1 MSEHD
6 EQQAAAGMRRPGARR
21 RAPDETVDQSSAS
34 DAASPAGGPR
44 APWASPGRGQPY
56 PGEVGAEEA
65 RPAAQG
71 PLTTPPPAWPT
82 SPPAVAFGYPY
93 PHPGAGAGP
102 GAPGDAAGGPSWGGP
117 AGYRSPGPYDQA
129 TVPGA
134 AVGPY
139 GDSPTYPGA
148 PPYAGPPPYSTAAAF
163 PASPPYAGGPR
174 YPGGTQYHDPPPYA
188 GAPGYPGGTQYHDP
202 PPYAGAPGYPGGTQ
216 YHDPPPY
223 AGAPGFSGYGERA
236 GWSGGWQP
244 PPPAPPGYGTWGPAA
259 QPGWAPFTPDAPP
272 KHRGLT
278 IALVAILVA
287 ALIGLSAGGLLVRR
301 NATASRLPSI
311 FPTLPKGGGTPT
323 GTGLPAAQ
331 AQAVADAVDPSVVDI
346 NAKLGYQQ
354 AAAAGTG
361 MVLTSDGQVLTNNHV
376 IAGATS
382 LTGTVV
388 GGKTYTITVLGSD
401 PTEDV
406 ALVKLDGATGLKPIK
421 IGDPTKLAVG
431 DPIVAVGNAGGLG
444 GAPSVVTG
452 TVSGLDQSVTASD
465 LGGGNT
471 EQLNGLI
478 EINAPLQPG
487 DSGGPLI
494 NASSQVVGMNTAAS
508 SSSRV
513 EAQASI
519 GFAIPITRAV
529 SIGQQIAAGKG
540 SANIQIGLPGF
551 LGVSIATNN
560 LGATGGAPISGVL
573 PGSPAEKAGLMSGD
587 LITSVNGQTVDSP
600 KSLTTIMQQRHPGD
614 KAVVAWNDS
623 SGKKHTATVTLT
635 TGPAA

>member
-6 EQQAAAGMRRPGARR
+6 EEQVAGGLRRRGARR
-21 RAPDETVDQSSAS
+21 RDPDETVDQWAAP
-34 DAASPAGGPR
+34 DAASPATGPA
-44 APWASPGRGQPY
+44 APPGRWASPGGGQPY
-56 PGEVGAEEA
+56 PGEVGAEELGSA
-65 RPAAQG
+65 GLATDPTPASPTVPAS
-71 PLTTPPPAWPT
+71 TP
-82 SPPAVAFGYPY
+82 FGYPY
-93 PHPGAGAGP
+93 PGPATGPGGAAGA
-102 GAPGDAAGGPSWGGP
+102 AAGPSWSGTAGPSWGGTAAYP
-117 AGYRSPGPYDQA
+117 PGPYDTTA
-129 TVPGA
+129 YPGPGPGA
-134 AVGPY
+134 Y
-139 GDSPTYPGA
+139 DSPTTAPGP
-148 PPYAGPPPYSTAAAF
+148 PPYAGPPPYSTPGAYPGS
-163 PASPPYAGGPR
+163 PA
-174 YPGGTQYHDPPPYA
+174 YPGGTQYQDPPPYPGSPAYPGGTQYQDPPPYPGAPGYPGGTQYQDPPPYPGAPGYPGGTQYQDPPPYA
-188 GAPGYPGGTQYHDP
+188 GAPGYPGGTRYQDP
-202 PPYAGAPGYPGGTQ
+202 PPF
-216 YHDPPPY
+216 
-223 AGAPGFSGYGERA
+223 AGAPGFPGYGDNA

-244 PPPAPPGYGTWGPAA
+244 PPPPGYGAWGSAGPVA
-259 QPGWAPFTPDAPP
+259 QPGWAPYPPDAAP
-272 KHRGLT
+272 KHRGLA

-301 NATASRLPSI
+301 NTTSSRLPTV
-311 FPTLPKGGGTPT
+311 FPALPGGGGAPT

-421 IGDPTKLAVG
+421 IGDPTRLAMG

-494 NASSQVVGMNTAAS
+494 NASSQVVGMDTAAS
-508 SSSRV
+508 SSGRV

-529 SIGQQIAAGKG
+529 ALAQQIAAGKG
-540 SANIQIGLPGF
+540 SATIQIGLPGF
-551 LGVSIATNN
+551 LGVSIAPND
-560 LGATGGAPISGVL
+560 LGQREAL
-573 PGSPAEKAGLMSGD
+573 PSRECFLGRRP
-587 LITSVNGQTVDSP
+587 
-600 KSLTTIMQQRHPGD
+600 R
-614 KAVVAWNDS
+614 
-623 SGKKHTATVTLT
+623 
-635 TGPAA
+635 GPD